1 MLVSY
6 RPLHCFVY
14 EPAHAAAAIGIN
26 VSSLPL
32 FRALYG
38 DDDEPALVPD
48 SAYGPHSPF
57 YKYQFAIKYLEGL
70 CDHNYPDVL
79 EVLIARV
86 EGRVDFNSIQDR
98 WWSKFYGA
106 DDELDTDEGKA
117 KRA

>member
-1 MLVSY
+1 MSY

-48 SAYGPHSPF
+48 TAYGPHSPF

-70 CDHNYPDVL
+70 
-79 EVLIARV
+79 
-86 EGRVDFNSIQDR
+86 
-98 WWSKFYGA
+98 
-106 DDELDTDEGKA
+106 
-117 KRA
+117 

>member
-70 CDHNYPDVL
+70 CDHGSRLQFRRIYL
-79 EVLIARV
+79 
-86 EGRVDFNSIQDR
+86 
-98 WWSKFYGA
+98 
-106 DDELDTDEGKA
+106 
-117 KRA
+117 